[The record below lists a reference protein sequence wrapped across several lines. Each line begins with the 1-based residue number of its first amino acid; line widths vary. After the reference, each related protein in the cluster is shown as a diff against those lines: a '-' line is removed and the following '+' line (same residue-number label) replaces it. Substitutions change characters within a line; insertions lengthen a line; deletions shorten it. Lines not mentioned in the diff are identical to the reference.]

1 MSGETKSLS
10 GMQRRAAGNR
20 AHNRMVLQ
28 KLVAFSILMVV
39 VPISTFYGV
48 RSLFTPGR
56 QRRRGLRMPGSQYA
70 DAWSGFTAVL
80 AVNIVI
86 GLYIL
91 SAWKEDDGKEVAP
104 PVGRFAKAKEQ

>member
-1 MSGETKSLS
+1 MSSETKSLS

-28 KLVAFSILMVV
+28 KLVVFSILMLV
-39 VPISTFYGV
+39 VPLSTFYGV
-48 RSLFTPGR
+48 RSLFTPGE
-56 QRRRGLRMPGSQYA
+56 PGSQYA
-70 DAWSGFTAVL
+70 DAWGGFTAVL
-80 AVNIVI
+80 SANIVI

-104 PVGRFAKAKEQ
+104 PVGRFAKAKEL

>member
-1 MSGETKSLS
+1 MASETKSLG

-28 KLVAFSILMVV
+28 KLVVFSILMAA
-39 VPISTFYGV
+39 VPMATFYGV
-48 RSLFTPGR
+48 HSFFRPGS
-56 QRRRGLRMPGSQYA
+56 PGSQYA

-80 AVNIVI
+80 SVNIVI

>member
-1 MSGETKSLS
+1 MSETKSLS

-28 KLVAFSILMVV
+28 KLAVFSILMLV
-39 VPISTFYGV
+39 VPMGTFYGV
-48 RSLFTPGR
+48 RGLFKPGA
-56 QRRRGLRMPGSQYA
+56 PGSQYA

-80 AVNIVI
+80 SVNIVI

-91 SAWKEDDGKEVAP
+91 SAWKEDPGKEVAP

>member
-1 MSGETKSLS
+1 MSSDTTSLS
-10 GMQRRAAGNR
+10 GIQRRAAGNR

-28 KLVAFSILMVV
+28 KLVVFSLLMFV
-39 VPISTFYGV
+39 VPLTTFYTV
-48 RSLFTPGR
+48 RSLFTPGK
-56 QRRRGLRMPGSQYA
+56 QLHWHLRSPGSQYA
-70 DAWSGFTAVL
+70 DAWSGFSAVL

-91 SAWKEDDGKEVAP
+91 SAWKEDDEKEVAP